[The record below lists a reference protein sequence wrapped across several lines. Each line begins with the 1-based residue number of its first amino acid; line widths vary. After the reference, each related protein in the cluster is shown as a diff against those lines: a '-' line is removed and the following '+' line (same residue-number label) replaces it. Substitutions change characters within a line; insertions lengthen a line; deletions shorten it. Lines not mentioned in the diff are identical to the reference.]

1 MNNSEQE
8 VVFKQSEYSSNV
20 GRQIS
25 FALIAVAWALSYSN
39 GHVNLNFFLGLTI
52 VILVIYF
59 SVDLSQ
65 YFFTTIKFRNK
76 QIDYNIAKAMN
87 DKIDY
92 EKLEKTYLVEKAK
105 IITFSF
111 RMFKIKFYLLPIAL
125 ISLLIHLIK
134 IMVK

>member
-65 YFFTTIKFRNK
+65 YFF
-76 QIDYNIAKAMN
+76 YNN
-87 DKIDY
+87 
-92 EKLEKTYLVEKAK
+92 
-105 IITFSF
+105 
-111 RMFKIKFYLLPIAL
+111 
-125 ISLLIHLIK
+125 
-134 IMVK
+134 